1 MSTSVGL
8 AHDTGWDQTQ
18 ILSNL
23 YCVSKERW
31 KSRIKRTI
39 RIEVW
44 ENRIKRARAEQMEE
58 AAAVW
63 PAWKVHFT
71 CFKSQTHTD
80 THTHTHTYTTLKA
93 SLKARLLLN
102 PRAQSI
108 WGISVSQ
115 SEFLFTQSLKAAFPS
130 SILSF
135 YLCPSSFFSVIKYSS
150 QSLCYYVNRPE
161 TSAAPCLSEM
171 PLQDTWPRSLS
182 KMSVF
187 FVIPFKITCILKKI
201 YIYLLYTGVP
211 DDFSKTTWRD
221 PNRNALNLNLKV
233 TGKQWSL
240 FSGQ

>member
-58 AAAVW
+58 AVAVW

-71 CFKSQTHTD
+71 RFKSQTHTHTL
-80 THTHTHTYTTLKA
+80 THTHTTLKA

-102 PRAQSI
+102 PRAQCI

-115 SEFLFTQSLKAAFPS
+115 SEFLFTQSLKTDFPS
-130 SILSF
+130 SILYF
-135 YLCPSSFFSVIKYSS
+135 YLCPSSFFSVNKYSS
-150 QSLCYYVNRPE
+150 QSLCYYVNRLE

-171 PLQDTWPRSLS
+171 PLLDTWSRSCACDWLAIMTY
-182 KMSVF
+182 KHPV
-187 FVIPFKITCILKKI
+187 V
-201 YIYLLYTGVP
+201 
-211 DDFSKTTWRD
+211 
-221 PNRNALNLNLKV
+221 
-233 TGKQWSL
+233 
-240 FSGQ
+240 